1 VRGMIIAYERT
12 PTQFVQCKEF
22 KGKKYY
28 CLLEVM
34 KEIGILADKYSFLNK
49 DNLQPVYIKGE
60 IIYGFMHC
68 ENGFL
73 LAPFIEESEFKRLTK
88 GRHR

>member
-1 VRGMIIAYERT
+1 MIITYERT
-12 PTQFVQCKEF
+12 PTQFIQRKEF

-34 KEIGILADKYSFLNK
+34 KEIGGLSDKYSFLNK

-60 IIYGFMHC
+60 IIYGFMPC
-68 ENGFL
+68 DTGFL

-88 GRHR
+88 GRRR